1 MPVIGRYSILNITC
15 RFQASNPFKEEVR
28 MKQILFGLV
37 LLFAASAFAQYP
49 AQQAPQT
56 TPPTFPQ
63 GQQARPEQMP
73 PDQMA
78 PDQDTSPQRLPTAG
92 VQKQIQQGLSSQP
105 SLRDV
110 KIDVRVTEAS
120 VFLTGTV
127 NSGAQHELALRV
139 AGSYAGD
146 RQLIDKIKVRE
157 QT

>member
-1 MPVIGRYSILNITC
+1 
-15 RFQASNPFKEEVR
+15 
-28 MKQILFGLV
+28 MKQMLFGLA
-37 LLFAASAFAQYP
+37 LLLATSALAQNP
-49 AQQAPQT
+49 GQQPPQS

-78 PDQDTSPQRLPTAG
+78 PDQEGPPKRMPTAE
-92 VQKQIQQGLSSQP
+92 VQQQIQQGLSSQP
-105 SLRDV
+105 SLRDT
-110 KIDVRVTEAS
+110 KIDVRVTDAS

-127 NSGAQHELALRV
+127 ESEAEHELALRV

-146 RQLIDKIKVRE
+146 RQLVDKIKVRQ

>member
-1 MPVIGRYSILNITC
+1 
-15 RFQASNPFKEEVR
+15 
-28 MKQILFGLV
+28 MKQMIFGLV
-37 LLFAASAFAQYP
+37 LLLATSALAQYP

-63 GQQARPEQMP
+63 GQQAPDRGEIP

-78 PDQDTSPQRLPTAG
+78 PDQDASSQRMSTME
-92 VQKQIQQGLSSQP
+92 VQQQIQQGLSSQP
-105 SLRDV
+105 SLHQS

-127 NSGAQHELALRV
+127 DSEAQHELALRV

-146 RQLIDKIKVRE
+146 RQLIDKIKVRQ